1 MKDIKLLK
9 WLGLLLLLPLG
20 LAFCSEERFR
30 YPCQNPDNWEEPMC
44 QKPICEVTRTCPE
57 LIFKGKEP
65 KGHNNE
71 SNKTNNIQAG
81 ATQGE
86 HCGK

>member
-1 MKDIKLLK
+1 MEDRKLLK

-20 LAFCSEERFR
+20 LAWCSEERFR
-30 YPCQNPDNWEEPMC
+30 YPCQNPDNWEESMC

-57 LIFKGKEP
+57 LIFKSKVPNGT
-65 KGHNNE
+65 NNE
-71 SNKTNNIQAG
+71 NNKTNDIQAIT
-81 ATQGE
+81 AQGN